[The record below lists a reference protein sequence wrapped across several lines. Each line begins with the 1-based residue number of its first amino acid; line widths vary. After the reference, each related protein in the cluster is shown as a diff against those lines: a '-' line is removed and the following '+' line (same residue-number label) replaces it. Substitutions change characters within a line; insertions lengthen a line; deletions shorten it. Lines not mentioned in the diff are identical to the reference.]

1 MSTDPCPED
10 TGMSRPVCSVRRRS
24 NAVWFWTVQPQSHC
38 TSWQVFSPSPQT
50 PPLGICPVIST
61 LLGRQEGRQ
70 QQADED
76 NQTSLRREGGGY
88 SCRLTSREELPKVTQ
103 ALFIQD
109 FCERRQIL
117 GGCAVL
123 QLVFV
128 QTESSAN
135 SVLIQRLTQRG
146 RSRID

>member
-1 MSTDPCPED
+1 MGGPT
-10 TGMSRPVCSVRRRS
+10 PVPLHLLAGLLS
-24 NAVWFWTVQPQSHC
+24 
-38 TSWQVFSPSPQT
+38 FSPN

-61 LLGRQEGRQ
+61 LLRRQEDSE

-76 NQTSLRREGGGY
+76 NQTSLRREGGRY
-88 SCRLTSREELPKVTQ
+88 FRRLTTWEELPEMTQ

-135 SVLIQRLTQRG
+135 SVPIQRLTQRG
-146 RSRID
+146 RSRFD